1 MELLIVAD
9 DLTGALDTALPFVR
23 EGISTRA
30 TTDCTLAKTPLAD
43 DAQVLVVDAETRHLP
58 PEQAGKRVAELAA
71 RAKALGVRR
80 FLKKTD
86 STLRGNIAS
95 ELAALLEAAGEKRLC
110 FFPAY
115 PKMGRTTRG
124 GIHFIDGVPLAESA
138 FGRDLLNP
146 VKTSAVA
153 GLFAGVKGISV
164 QNIPVGA
171 APFPAGKT
179 REILVF
185 DAETTE
191 ELRSGYQSWIN
202 GKEPAVL
209 AGCAGL
215 ADVMAELWRG
225 SKQADSATSVHTGG
239 LLVLCGSLN
248 PVTQRQLAYA
258 AANGFCRLRLPLP
271 EQGGLEAAECRGF
284 LREFERA
291 CRENGRVIVDTRG
304 SGAEVLPR
312 REGPEWSA
320 RIPKLF
326 GELFV
331 RWTAWGLDQAAFITG
346 GDTLLGCIHAA
357 GGAIQPV
364 RELYPGVPLNLLE
377 TGKGTVPAVS
387 KSGGFG
393 AETLLKDICGIL

>member
-9 DLTGALDTALPFVR
+9 DLTGTLDTALPFVR
-23 EGISTRA
+23 EGISTRVTA
-30 TTDCTLAKTPLAD
+30 DRTLAAVPLAD
-43 DAQVLVVDAETRHLP
+43 DVQVLVVDAETRHLP
-58 PEQAGKRVAELAA
+58 SEQAGHSVAKIVKCAKR
-71 RAKALGVRR
+71 LGVRR
-80 FLKKTD
+80 YMKKTD
-86 STLRGNIAS
+86 SALRGNVAS
-95 ELAALLEAAGEKRLC
+95 ELGAMLEASGGKRLC

-115 PKMGRTTRG
+115 PEMGRTTRDG
-124 GIHFIDGVPLAESA
+124 VHFIDGVPLAESA

-153 GLFAGVKGISV
+153 GLFAGMEGISV
-164 QNIPVGA
+164 QNVSAGT

-185 DAETTE
+185 DAETAE
-191 ELRSGYQSWIN
+191 ELRSGYLNWAA
-202 GKEPAVL
+202 GEETAVL

-215 ADVMAELWRG
+215 AGVMAELWQG
-225 SKQADSATSVHTGG
+225 PKCAGGVQPVQAKG

-271 EQGGLEAAECRGF
+271 EQGGLEAPECQGF

-304 SGAEVLPR
+304 SGAEALPLG
-312 REGPEWSA
+312 EGPEWSV

-331 RWTAWGLDQAAFITG
+331 RWTAWRLDQAAFITG
-346 GDTLLGCIHAA
+346 GDTLLGCVHAA

-364 RELYPGVPLNLLE
+364 RELFPGVPLNLLE
-377 TGKGTVPAVS
+377 TGKGTALVIS

-393 AETLLKDICGIL
+393 AETLLEEIGRIL